1 MKKLTIATL
10 LITGLGVSGIAN
22 ADINASTEKDLVQI
36 CKALKSDS
44 RLKLVKAM
52 KRSRIRYE
60 TVVADGLVCNGQEA
74 LDFAVSHGSHKVAV
88 LVAKRANVDLDTLL
102 AKR

>member
-60 TVVADGLVCNGQEA
+60 TVADGLVCNGQEA

>member
-1 MKKLTIATL
+1 MKKLTLATILIA
-10 LITGLGVSGIAN
+10 GLGVSGFAN
-22 ADINASTEKDLVQI
+22 ANITESTEKNLVQI
-36 CKALKSDS
+36 CKALQSNS

-60 TVVADGLVCNGQEA
+60 TIADGLVCNGQEA

-88 LVAKRANVDLDTLL
+88 LVAKRANVDLDTWL

>member
-1 MKKLTIATL
+1 MKKLTIAAL
-10 LITGLGVSGIAN
+10 IITGLSVSGFASAN
-22 ADINASTEKDLVQI
+22 LSDANEQDLVQI

-60 TVVADGLVCNGQEA
+60 KVADGLVCNGQEA
-74 LDFAVSHGSHKVAV
+74 LSFAMSHGSHKTAN
-88 LVAKRANVDLDTLL
+88 LVAKRANIDLNTLL
-102 AKR
+102 AKN

>member
-1 MKKLTIATL
+1 MKKLTLATL
-10 LITGLGVSGIAN
+10 IIASLGFSGFASAN
-22 ADINASTEKDLVQI
+22 ISTSTEQSLVQI

-44 RLKLVKAM
+44 RIKLVRAM

-60 TVVADGLVCNGQEA
+60 TVANGLVCNGQDA
-74 LDFAVSHGSHKVAV
+74 LSFAVAHGANKTAG
-88 LVAKRANVDLDTLL
+88 LVAKRANVNIDSLL